1 MVGIRVKIIL
11 LHLIIIKQSQIPV
24 RFHIKR
30 EKRRGRR
37 KRQFFPLLILILF
50 FIFINF
56 LILFSIFIN
65 ILVLFSI
72 FINMRRV
79 IIIARAEVK
88 LPLSHLNQRLL
99 LLQASISRSTSR
111 SESNGGKS
119 RELRGRCGE
128 RNESFGV
135 VMREKSLSN

>member
-56 LILFSIFIN
+56 LI
-65 ILVLFSI
+65 LFSI